1 MSIDHSDPKSDKTT
15 TNQQD
20 HTYSKVNEIT
30 NMMENVT
37 DNQANADSADSLD
50 EKMEDSANSRDSS
63 MYFPSAEQS
72 ESSQEAIETMETDDS
87 LFSSNQIKPS
97 SETPKMLELA
107 AEELEPESKS
117 TDALSKQKSY
127 GFIPSGDP
135 SCAEPELKKDAEVIE
150 IFSSPEPF
158 DPKSQPKFFVPDT
171 THTGDSKDSDVARLE
186 VPSSCTE
193 QIIGME
199 PTCTVKNTN
208 EALLK
213 DKTENDGV
221 LQKTT
226 VSKTPDN
233 PEVTNVTEESSANIQ
248 ISKPDPV
255 SDVKGKYSYK
265 LQSLHI

>member
-37 DNQANADSADSLD
+37 DNPANADSADSLD

-72 ESSQEAIETMETDDS
+72 ESSQDAIETMETDDS
-87 LFSSNQIKPS
+87 LFSSNLIKPS

-171 THTGDSKDSDVARLE
+171 THKGDSKDSDVARLE

-193 QIIGME
+193 QIIEME
-199 PTCTVKNTN
+199 PTVKNTN

-221 LQKTT
+221 LQNMI
-226 VSKTPDN
+226 VSKARDN
-233 PEVTNVTEESSANIQ
+233 PEVTNVAEESSANIQ

-265 LQSLHI
+265 LHSLHI

>member
-37 DNQANADSADSLD
+37 DNPANADSADSLD

-72 ESSQEAIETMETDDS
+72 ESSQDAIETMETDDS
-87 LFSSNQIKPS
+87 LFLSNQIKPS

-107 AEELEPESKS
+107 AEELEPESTS

-193 QIIGME
+193 QIIGIE
-199 PTCTVKNTN
+199 PTVKNTN

-213 DKTENDGV
+213 DKTENYGV
-221 LQKTT
+221 LQKTI

-233 PEVTNVTEESSANIQ
+233 PEVTNVTEESSTNIQ
-248 ISKPDPV
+248 IFKPDPV